1 MRERKKQIFLRKS
14 IFHIQGQKMANEIFL
29 CSICNINSGTCNED
43 CKFCSQSVR
52 YKANIERYKHKPM
65 ERILEE
71 AKAARDNGA
80 LGFCLV
86 TADKGLNDKTLK
98 FVCDVARAVMEV
110 APELRLIACN
120 GTATLEQLLVLKEA
134 GIKAYNHNLET
145 SESFYK
151 EICTTHPWS
160 ERYET
165 CQNVN
170 KAGMVLITGGIFGL
184 GETQEDRIS
193 MLESLKS
200 LNPTSVPINF
210 YHHNEALELQPN
222 PLTVDE
228 ALELIKLTRETLP
241 NAERIMVAGGRE
253 LMFGE
258 RQEEIFNYG
267 ANSIVIGNYLTTA
280 GRVMSKDLEMLQ
292 SLHLN
297 VAKKVK

>member
-1 MRERKKQIFLRKS
+1 M
-14 IFHIQGQKMANEIFL
+14 NEKIFL
-29 CSICNINSGTCNED
+29 CSICNINSGTCKED

-52 YKANIERYKHKPM
+52 YKADIERYKQKP
-65 ERILEE
+65 IEE
-71 AKAARDNGA
+71 ITQEAIIARDNGA

-86 TADKGLNDKTLK
+86 TADKGLNDKTLE
-98 FVCDVARAVMEV
+98 FVCNVAKAVSEV

-145 SESFYK
+145 SEKFYK

-193 MLESLKS
+193 MLQSLKS

-210 YHHNEALELQPN
+210 YHHNEALELEPN
-222 PLTVDE
+222 SLTVDE
-228 ALELIKLTRETLP
+228 ALSLVKLTREMIP
-241 NAERIMVAGGRE
+241 NAQRIMVAGGRE

-258 RQEEIFNYG
+258 RQNEIFENG
-267 ANSIVIGNYLTTA
+267 ANSIVIGNYLTTS
-280 GRVMSKDLEMLQ
+280 GRAMNKDLDMLQ
-292 SLHLN
+292 SLNLE
-297 VAKKVK
+297 VAKTVK

>member
-1 MRERKKQIFLRKS
+1 MDKK
-14 IFHIQGQKMANEIFL
+14 IFL
-29 CSICNINSGTCNED
+29 CSICNINSGTCKED

-52 YKANIERYKHKPM
+52 YKADIERYIQKP
-65 ERILEE
+65 IEE
-71 AKAARDNGA
+71 IQKEAIAARDNGA

-86 TADKGLNDKTLK
+86 TADKGLNDKTLN
-98 FVCDVARAVMEV
+98 FVCEV
-110 APELRLIACN
+110 AHAVQKVAPQLRLIACN

-145 SESFYK
+145 SEAFYPQ
-151 EICTTHPWS
+151 ICTTHPWS

-184 GETQEDRIS
+184 GESEEDRIS
-193 MLESLKS
+193 MLESLAS

-210 YHHNEALELQPN
+210 YHHNEALQLSPN

-228 ALELIKLTRETLP
+228 ALSLIKLTRQMIP
-241 NAERIMVAGGRE
+241 QAQRIMVAGGRE

-258 RQEEIFNYG
+258 RQNEIFDAG

-280 GRVMSKDLEMLQ
+280 GRAMNKDLEMLD
-292 SLHLN
+292 SLGLDI
-297 VAKKVK
+297 AKSVTG

>member
-1 MRERKKQIFLRKS
+1 VSKEK
-14 IFHIQGQKMANEIFL
+14 IFL
-29 CSICNINSGTCNED
+29 CSICNINSGTCLED

-52 YKANIERYKHKPM
+52 YKADIERYKQKDI
-65 ERILEE
+65 ELIKQE
-71 AKAARDNGA
+71 AINARDNGA

-98 FVCDVARAVMEV
+98 FVCNVAQEVLSV

-120 GTATLEQLLVLKEA
+120 GTATLEQLLTLKAA

-145 SESFYK
+145 SEAFYSK
-151 EICTTHPWS
+151 ICTTHPWS

-170 KAGMVLITGGIFGL
+170 KAGMVLISGGIFGL
-184 GETQEDRIS
+184 GETQADRES
-193 MLESLKS
+193 MLASLAA

-210 YHHNEALELQPN
+210 YHHNEALELEPN
-222 PLTVDE
+222 SLTVEE
-228 ALELIKLTRETLP
+228 ALSLIELTRATLP
-241 NAERIMVAGGRE
+241 DAQRIMVAGGRE

-258 RQEEIFNYG
+258 RQSEIFEHG

-280 GRVMSKDLEMLQ
+280 GRAMNKDLEMLQ
-292 SLHLN
+292 SLGLQT
-297 VAKKVK
+297 AKKV

>member
-1 MRERKKQIFLRKS
+1 MSEK
-14 IFHIQGQKMANEIFL
+14 IFL
-29 CSICNINSGTCNED
+29 CSICNINSGTCLED

-52 YKANIERYKHKPM
+52 YKADIQRYKQKEIHL
-65 ERILEE
+65 IQEE
-71 AKAARDNGA
+71 AVNARDNGA

-86 TADKGLNDKTLK
+86 TADKGLNDKTLE
-98 FVCDVARAVMEV
+98 FVCNVAKAVQEV

-120 GTATLEQLLVLKEA
+120 GTATLEQLLTLKEA

-165 CQNVN
+165 CKNVN

-184 GETQEDRIS
+184 GETQEDRVS
-193 MLESLKS
+193 MLKSLAS

-210 YHHNEALELQPN
+210 YHHNEALELNPN
-222 PLTVDE
+222 PLKIEE
-228 ALELIKLTRETLP
+228 AFELIKLTREMIP

-258 RQEEIFNYG
+258 RQSEIFNYG
-267 ANSIVIGNYLTTA
+267 ANSIVIGNYLTTS
-280 GRVMSKDLEMLQ
+280 GRAMNKDLDMLQ
-292 SLHLN
+292 SLGLE
-297 VAKKVK
+297 VAKKVN

>member
-1 MRERKKQIFLRKS
+1 MAKK
-14 IFHIQGQKMANEIFL
+14 IFL
-29 CSICNINSGTCNED
+29 CSICNINSGTCKED

-52 YKANIERYKHKPM
+52 YKADIERYKQKP
-65 ERILEE
+65 IDQIKAE
-71 AKAARDNGA
+71 AIAARDNGA

-86 TADKGLNDKTLK
+86 TADKGLNDKTLE
-98 FVCDVARAVMEV
+98 FVCSTAKEVQSV

-120 GTATLEQLLVLKEA
+120 GTASVDQLKELKKA

-145 SESFYK
+145 SEAFYPQ
-151 EICTTHPWS
+151 ICTTHPWS

-170 KAGMVLITGGIFGL
+170 EVGMVLISGGIFGL

-193 MLESLKS
+193 MLESLKK
-200 LNPTSVPINF
+200 LNPTSVPVNF
-210 YHHNEALELQPN
+210 YHHNPALELKPN
-222 PLTVDE
+222 PLNVQE

-241 NAERIMVAGGRE
+241 DAERIMVAGGRE

-258 RQEEIFNYG
+258 RQTEIFEYG

-280 GRVMSKDLEMLQ
+280 GREMNKDLEMLKT
-292 SLHLN
+292 LGLE
-297 VAKKVK
+297 AATKVGK